1 LRPGFSA
8 IGLAA
13 VKAAA
18 RAFPEGAA
26 CPASP
31 ERLAWLAFVAPVTN
45 LTYIPPT
52 SARGKGGMRSKQA
65 IMNIDSTKLE
75 ETGLREI
82 WSVHDFAQR
91 YRLDRMEESR
101 LKMLHGRFAAIGDLL
116 ASRPRASVF

>member
-18 RAFPEGAA
+18 RAFPEGAV

-31 ERLAWLAFVAPVTN
+31 AWLAFVAPVTN
-45 LTYIPPT
+45 LTYILPT

-65 IMNIDSTKLE
+65 IMNIDSTKME